1 MHPLAKQA
9 AEYFAKSETVYL
21 KLQHYSNTI
30 PAGEYSFSVYAWRFT
45 GFNEYTRLVT
55 ICENEQVAA
64 ELPDVLENA
73 SNSPIN
79 EITSCD
85 WSDLEGIQVARWMAA
100 RTDHKRDV
108 TATITFKLESLAN
121 NQRNRIRSLEQ
132 QIQDAFDDSIR
143 RMKMSELET
152 VQENYS
158 RKVNEIQ
165 SLATKAD
172 IYTTLL
178 VNGVITVMEG

>member
-1 MHPLAKQA
+1 M
-9 AEYFAKSETVYL
+9 
-21 KLQHYSNTI
+21 
-30 PAGEYSFSVYAWRFT
+30 
-45 GFNEYTRLVT
+45 
-55 ICENEQVAA
+55 
-64 ELPDVLENA
+64 PDVLENA